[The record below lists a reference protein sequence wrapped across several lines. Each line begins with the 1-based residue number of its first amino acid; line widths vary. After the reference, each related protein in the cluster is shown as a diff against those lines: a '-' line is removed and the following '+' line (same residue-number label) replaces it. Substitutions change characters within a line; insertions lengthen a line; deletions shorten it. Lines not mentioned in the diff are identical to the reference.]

1 MREAYGQSDLDDEY
15 LQAVELFWLVDYLV
29 KHGHARVSAWW

>member
-29 KHGHARVSAWW
+29 KHGHARVSA